1 MKDLDLNQKH
11 QHLKKRE
18 LVLYNSIN
26 YSFNETASLLYLA
39 TKYDLLQCEQLALF
53 IKLKGYATIRIGDA
67 QELLSVSKS
76 LELVGLFNT
85 IIH

>member
-26 YSFNETASLLYLA
+26 YSFSKTANAIYTA
-39 TKYDLLQCEQLALF
+39 TKYDLLRCEQLALL
-53 IKLKGYATIRIGDA
+53 IKLKGYATIKIGHS
-67 QELLSVSKS
+67 QELLSVSEA
-76 LELVGLFNT
+76 LRLVGLFNT
-85 IIH
+85 VIR